1 MNTAIIVDST
11 GSLNAELLKEPYI
24 YQVNLTVT
32 FADGETDTDTNNEE
46 DSAAFYQKLNKIDVL
61 PKTSQPDPA
70 QFIEALDDI
79 KAKGFDN
86 VLFIHLASA
95 LSGTFQTAQMLAKE
109 YEDDFKSYFID
120 SKGASFLLENLVEQG
135 LGLFEQN
142 LPIET
147 IVEKLQWVADN
158 TDIFL
163 MVEDLKYL
171 FKGGR
176 LSKGES
182 LVGNLLN
189 IKPILVIGSDGRI
202 EMYEKVRTTKRALK
216 RMNEIAEEYMTK
228 FDNKAQIIFAHA
240 NREKTVLK
248 QIGKL
253 QTIFPNATYRQGFL
267 TIIIGSHVGEGA
279 VGFGVIPYV
288 QD

>member
-32 FADGETDTDTNNEE
+32 FADGETNTDTNNEE